1 MTDQLK
7 SPDRQDAQA
16 FIHAK
21 LIELV
26 RMSAEHGIRI
36 DALMYKALEF
46 CDAEPPFS
54 R

>member
-7 SPDRQDAQA
+7 SLDRQDAEA
-16 FIHAK
+16 FIRAK
-21 LIELV
+21 LIELI

-36 DALMYKALEF
+36 DALMYEALDQ
-46 CDAEPPFS
+46 CDSEPSFS